1 MQMGK
6 RLLAIPMGSTARY
19 RSCHLSPPLL
29 SLSLSVSLSRRP
41 ILISFALLLCALLG
55 MCCQDTA
62 GAAERRVG
70 GHLGRVSSGTTHT
83 THSFSHSVWGNAHFW
98 VRSSRPQPRPQL
110 SSHFRLGGLLIVPT
124 DIRHIRKSIKI
135 KRAAAEG
142 AGRGGQ
148 QHHVAPCS
156 TL

>member
-1 MQMGK
+1 MGK

-19 RSCHLSPPLL
+19 RSCYFSPPF
-29 SLSLSVSLSRRP
+29 SPCLSVSLSRRP

-62 GAAERRVG
+62 GAAERG
-70 GHLGRVSSGTTHT
+70 EGAHLGRVSSGTTHT

-98 VRSSRPQPRPQL
+98 VRSSRPQL

-135 KRAAAEG
+135 KRAAAEA

-148 QHHVAPCS
+148 LHHVAPCS
-156 TL
+156 SL